1 MQREVVQLDMFD
13 EAKPTTPSFSKPVE
27 KTIAMSAPYWLAATE
42 QMLTRPQRCRITKQT
57 PYLTYI
63 VNED

>member
-1 MQREVVQLDMFD
+1 MQRQVTQLDMFD
-13 EAKPTTPSFSKPVE
+13 EAKPTKPSFSKPVE
-27 KTIAMSAPYWLAATE
+27 KTIAISTPVWLAATE